1 MHFRA
6 AFADFI
12 IAVACLVSWTMA
24 IQAAALWRVLG
35 WTIVPA
41 AIVAV
46 LGLDQYWGWLGL
58 LDWLPVQAPTDRLR
72 LTSTLGNP
80 GDLAALVVLPLL
92 VALNRVARAPRIEL
106 LALVVAIIAFTA
118 VLAVTATLAAL
129 AAAGLGMA
137 VLLGFVMRRRGML
150 DRRAVLGI
158 GRPRRG
164 SCHCSGHDTARHPR
178 LRKIGQLARGDVNAF
193 LTGRLDGWRA
203 AMDMLGRRPISGVG
217 HGAFRAE
224 YADTRLALVERG
236 VPMFPEQTNVMM
248 ATPHNELLSVAAEQ
262 GVPGVLAL
270 AWAVWRLCRA
280 ARRVADDARRAMAW
294 SGLAA
299 LAAPA
304 LVWFPFH
311 APTVAWPWL
320 LFIAWVF
327 REDDEARA
335 SGRALT
341 PVPASAGAPPASA
354 QVTRWACLVLV
365 VLALGWQTFR
375 ARDRLEA
382 SRLLAQVE
390 ARTRFAIS
398 ARRAPS
404 TLFAEH
410 LAWLDVAA
418 RLDPLEV
425 GIPVARGTQF
435 LLLRRP
441 AEALAAY
448 RAAAALEPRP
458 EIDLN
463 IGRALS
469 MQGSHADARA
479 AFTRAVRLDPHLRAE
494 IPAGAI
500 D

>member
-46 LGLDQYWGWLGL
+46 LGLNRSWGWLGL

-106 LALVVAIIAFTA
+106 LALVVAIIALTA

-150 DRRAVLGI
+150 NRRAVLG
-158 GRPRRG
+158 
-164 SCHCSGHDTARHPR
+164 TAILAAGVATAAVMTPLGTRVTD
-178 LRKIGQLARGDVNAF
+178 KIGQLARGDVNAF

-236 VPMFPEQTNVMM
+236 VPMFAEQTNVMM

-398 ARRAPS
+398 ARRAPRRCS
-404 TLFAEH
+404 PSIWRGWTWPLGWTRSRSAFRSRGAPSSCSC
-410 LAWLDVAA
+410 AA
-418 RLDPLEV
+418 RPKRWPR
-425 GIPVARGTQF
+425 IARQ
-435 LLLRRP
+435 RR
-441 AEALAAY
+441 
-448 RAAAALEPRP
+448 
-458 EIDLN
+458 
-463 IGRALS
+463 S
-469 MQGSHADARA
+469 SH
-479 AFTRAVRLDPHLRAE
+479 VRKS
-494 IPAGAI
+494 I
-500 D
+500 